1 MNFGRLGDGGQPTAF
16 AGLSLPRERFR
27 VCRRCRPDQEAHAA
41 AFAAAGWRVLESGD
55 EDLCEAIANALAGED

>member
-1 MNFGRLGDGGQPTAF
+1 MAPDSSKSPSGIPGAVQ
-16 AGLSLPRERFR
+16 FR